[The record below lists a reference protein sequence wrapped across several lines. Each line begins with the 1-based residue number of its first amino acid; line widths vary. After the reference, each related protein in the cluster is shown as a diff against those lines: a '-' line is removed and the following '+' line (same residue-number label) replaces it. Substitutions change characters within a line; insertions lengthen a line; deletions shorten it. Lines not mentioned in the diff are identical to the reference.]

1 VNVIE
6 ALSRHISLIF
16 DDGAVRGF
24 KVRESCAVSGL
35 YPFGDRF
42 GYFSLGAA

>member
-1 VNVIE
+1 MHPWFIV
-6 ALSRHISLIF
+6 A
-16 DDGAVRGF
+16 DGAVRGF